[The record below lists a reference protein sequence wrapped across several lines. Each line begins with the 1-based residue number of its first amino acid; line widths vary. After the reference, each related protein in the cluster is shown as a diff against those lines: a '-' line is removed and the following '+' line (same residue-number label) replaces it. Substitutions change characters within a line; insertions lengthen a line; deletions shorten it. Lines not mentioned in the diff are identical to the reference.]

1 MENHHIK
8 QTLLTYLQTY
18 QPESLEQENT
28 KAYLEQWMR
37 EIESAIQ
44 ERLDDLMNQDKPP
57 SLALGLM
64 QAEGEILREML
75 PVPEPEP
82 DN

>member
-18 QPESLEQENT
+18 HPESLEQENLE
-28 KAYLEQWMR
+28 AYLQPRMS
-37 EIESAIQ
+37 EIENAIE
-44 ERLDDLMNQDKPP
+44 ERLDNLMNQVKRP
-57 SLALGLM
+57 SLVQALM
-64 QAEGEILREML
+64 QAESEILREML

>member
-18 QPESLEQENT
+18 HPESLEQENLE
-28 KAYLEQWMR
+28 AYLQQRMS
-37 EIESAIQ
+37 EIENAIQ
-44 ERLDDLMNQDKPP
+44 ERLDNLMNQDKRP
-57 SLALGLM
+57 SLVQALM
-64 QAEGEILREML
+64 QAESEILREML

>member
-18 QPESLEQENT
+18 QSESLEQENME
-28 KAYLEQWMR
+28 AYLEQRMR

-57 SLALGLM
+57 FLAQALM

-75 PVPEPEP
+75 PVPEPGP

>member
-18 QPESLEQENT
+18 QSESLEQMNLE
-28 KAYLEQWMR
+28 AYLAQRMH

-64 QAEGEILREML
+64 QAEGEALREML
-75 PVPEPEP
+75 PIPEPEP